1 MRADLLGF
9 NAALSAGSIALDVLT
24 ASHLDPSDIAK
35 RRESRLAR
43 LLDST
48 LRGSAFYR
56 RKWRG
61 CDVSAAGF
69 ERLPVVGKRELM
81 RQFTDWLTDPDVSL
95 RALRAFV
102 ADPDRIGQP
111 FLGEYIVWEGSGSS
125 GEPATFVQDAPSLA
139 VYDALEASRR
149 SVTRT
154 WERLLDPL
162 LVSQRH
168 AFVGATEGHFASV
181 VTMQRLRRLYPWL
194 TAGWRT
200 FSILQ
205 PTPALVEQLNDFAP
219 TTLATYPTAA
229 ELLADEAERGT
240 LRIAPR
246 EIWTGGETLSRAV
259 RQRTQRVFG
268 CALRNSYGAS
278 EFLPM
283 AWECGHGQLHLNS
296 DWLILEPVDEH
307 YRPVPAG
314 RLSHTA
320 LLTNLANAVQPLVR
334 YDLGDQV
341 LLELERCACGSPL
354 PVIEVL
360 GRCDDTLRMA
370 GRDGR
375 SVTLLPLALTTVL
388 EETAGVFDFQLE
400 QLDDRTLKL
409 HLGPASA
416 QAGPACR
423 HALQAFA
430 DAQGLARIRI
440 VLSRG
445 QPLRKGRTGKVRRVL
460 ARAGTGQ

>member
-1 MRADLLGF
+1 MRADHFGF
-9 NAALSAGSIALDVLT
+9 NAALGAGSIALDVLI

-35 RRESRLAR
+35 RSARRLAR
-43 LLDST
+43 LLEST
-48 LRGSAFYR
+48 SRGSAFYR

-81 RQFTDWLTDPDVSL
+81 QHFTEWVTDPQVSL
-95 RALRAFV
+95 PALRAFV
-102 ADPDRIGQP
+102 ADPGRIGQP

-139 VYDALEASRR
+139 VYDALEAGRR
-149 SVTRT
+149 SVPRT
-154 WERLLDPL
+154 WERLLDPFL
-162 LVSQRH
+162 LGQRH
-168 AFVGATEGHFASV
+168 AFVGATDGHFASV
-181 VTMQRLRRLYPWL
+181 VTMQRLRRIYPWA
-194 TAGWRT
+194 TAGWRV

-240 LRIAPR
+240 LRIAPH

-283 AWECGHGQLHLNS
+283 AWECAHGQLHLNS
-296 DWLILEPVDEH
+296 DWVILEPVDEC

-314 RLSHTA
+314 RLSHTS
-320 LLTNLANAVQPLVR
+320 LLTNLANEVQPLVR

-341 LLELERCACGSPL
+341 MLARERCACGSPL
-354 PVIEVL
+354 PVIDVL
-360 GRCDDTLRMA
+360 GRRDDALHMA
-370 GRDGR
+370 GRGGR
-375 SVTLLPLALTTVL
+375 PVTLLPLALTTVL
-388 EETAGVFDFQLE
+388 EDTAGVFDFQLE

-409 HLGPASA
+409 RLGPASV

-423 HALQAFA
+423 RVLQTFA
-430 DAQGLARIRI
+430 DAHGLARIRI

-445 QPLRKGRTGKVRRVL
+445 QPLRQGRTGKVRRVL
-460 ARAGTGQ
+460 ARAGPGQ